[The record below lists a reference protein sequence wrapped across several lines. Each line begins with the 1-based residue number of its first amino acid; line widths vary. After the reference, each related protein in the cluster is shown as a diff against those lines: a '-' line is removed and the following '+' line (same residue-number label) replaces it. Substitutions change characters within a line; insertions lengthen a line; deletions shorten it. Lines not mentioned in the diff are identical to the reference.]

1 MSTERSD
8 GRKLELR
15 RTEPGNWKKPRY
27 SVINHDG
34 NFVENISGQPN
45 LSELREQSRKYGSSL
60 TRLDLWNVGFSCS
73 NCSDKIEG
81 RFSATSG
88 GKMLC
93 WNCAMD
99 RVSDDDARGVTHTTD
114 PTKAILSESALHHK
128 NLCNYVINVAT
139 GCTHGCKFCYVP
151 STPNI
156 KMRGNMLKEQA
167 GVEDGQQEWGNY
179 LLYRDD
185 LPERL
190 ARKLKGKQKWK
201 QNDAGRGVVMISSGT
216 DCYQDRRAA
225 QITRGCVIELVK
237 HGKPVRILT
246 RSPAVVRDKDVFKA
260 ADGLVTV
267 GSSIPCLD
275 DEMVRSIEP
284 GAPAPSTRL
293 NALQELSDED
303 IPVYVSMSPTYPTQ
317 DREDIR
323 ELLKKFKSLDPDVIF
338 HEPINPRGANFD
350 MTVKAAEE
358 AGQTELAEELD
369 KLRDRDHWAEYS
381 LNQMYAVRDIGEEL
395 GLPIHLW
402 PDKQLI
408 SHIRDDRPD
417 ESEKLR
423 EKREDPNSPEDYPLE
438 PQSV

>member
-1 MSTERSD
+1 M
-8 GRKLELR
+8 LR
-15 RTEPGNWKKPRY
+15 RTEPGHWDEPRY
-27 SVINHDG
+27 SLLNNTGEFLDNITDINLNHLR
-34 NFVENISGQPN
+34 Q
-45 LSELREQSRKYGSSL
+45 LSREHGGPL
-60 TRLDLWNVGFSCS
+60 TRLDLWNEGFKCTSCS
-73 NCSDKIEG
+73 MEIGG
-81 RFSATSG
+81 RFSATTK

-93 WNCAMD
+93 WDCALE
-99 RVSDDDARGVTHTTD
+99 RINNSQGITHTTD
-114 PTKAILSESALHHK
+114 PTKAILSESALHQK

-167 GVEDGQQEWGNY
+167 GVDDGQREWGSY

-201 QNDAGRGVVMISSGT
+201 SEKGGRGVVMISSGT
-216 DCYQDRRAA
+216 DCYQDRRTA

-237 HGKPVRILT
+237 HGRPVRILT

-275 DEMVRSIEP
+275 DEMVRAIEP
-284 GAPAPSTRL
+284 GAPAPSARL
-293 NALQELSDED
+293 NALRELSNEG
-303 IPVYVSMSPTYPTQ
+303 IPVYISMSPTYPTQ
-317 DREDIR
+317 DRGDIR
-323 ELLKKFKSLDPDVIF
+323 DLLEKFKSLNPDVIF

-350 MTVKAAEE
+350 MTVKAARE
-358 AGQTELAEELD
+358 AGQDELANELA

-381 LNQMYAVRDIGEEL
+381 LEQMYAVKDIGEEL

-408 SHIRDDRPD
+408 SHIKDDRPD

-423 EKREDPNSPEDYPLE
+423 QKRQDPTSPEDYPLK

>member
-1 MSTERSD
+1 MDIERVERDNTS
-8 GRKLELR
+8 
-15 RTEPGNWKKPRY
+15 
-27 SVINHDG
+27 H
-34 NFVENISGQPN
+34 FVVRNSKGQIRDNISPSPSLIN
-45 LSELREQSRKYGSSL
+45 LRKSSREYGGTLKRLDILKANFSCNSCGSSI
-60 TRLDLWNVGFSCS
+60 S
-73 NCSDKIEG
+73 N
-81 RFSATSG
+81 RFGANRHG
-88 GKMLC
+88 ELLC
-93 WNCAMD
+93 WNCATNPD
-99 RVSDDDARGVTHTTD
+99 RDKDHREVRHTTD

-156 KMRGNMLKEQA
+156 KMRGDMLEEQA
-167 GVEDGQQEWGNY
+167 GVEDGQQEWGSY

-190 ARKLKGKQKWK
+190 ARKLDGKQTWK
-201 QNDAGRGVVMISSGT
+201 QEDGGRGVVMISSGT

-225 QITRGCVIELVK
+225 QITRGCVIELVN
-237 HGKPVRILT
+237 HGRPVRILT

-284 GAPAPSTRL
+284 GAPAPSTRF
-293 NALQELSDED
+293 NALQELSDEG

-317 DREDIR
+317 DREDLR

-350 MTVKAAEE
+350 MTVEAARE
-358 AGQTELAEELD
+358 AGQEELADELA

-381 LNQMYAVRDIGEEL
+381 INQMYAVRDIGKEL

-417 ESEKLR
+417 TSEDLR
-423 EKREDPNSPEDYPLE
+423 EKREDPTSPEDYPLE